1 MKISRFG
8 IATIV
13 MFIVGIA
20 IFAQSLIQHEE
31 RKRTRDLRHK
41 GNYLVSLIAL
51 HPMEDFH
58 TDKRDFIVKTLA
70 EYVTSEGLVYCIV
83 HDQTGA
89 PLLSLAHREVVDQ
102 IPPDVKQRSL
112 YVNGLVHQT
121 FKMNGTDNL
130 INEFAKPIY
139 QDGHKS
145 GTVRMGFDLPPITI
159 FSPGLAKK

>member
-1 MKISRFG
+1 MRISRFG

-13 MFIVGIA
+13 MFLIGIA

-31 RKRTRDLRHK
+31 KKRERDLNHK
-41 GNYLVSLIAL
+41 GNYLVSLMAL
-51 HPMEDFH
+51 HPMEDFY
-58 TDKRDFIVKTLA
+58 TGKRDFIVKTLA

-89 PLLSLAHREVVDQ
+89 PLLSLAHREVIDK
-102 IPPDVKQRSL
+102 IPTDIKQRSL
-112 YVNGLVHQT
+112 YMNGLVHQT
-121 FKMNGTDNL
+121 FKISGTGNL

-139 QDGHKS
+139 QDGEKS

-159 FSPGLAKK
+159 FSPARV